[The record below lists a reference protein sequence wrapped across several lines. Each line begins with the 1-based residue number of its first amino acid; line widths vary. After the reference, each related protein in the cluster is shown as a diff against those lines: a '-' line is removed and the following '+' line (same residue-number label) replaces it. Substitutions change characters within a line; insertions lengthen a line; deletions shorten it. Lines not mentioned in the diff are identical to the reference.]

1 MDRWVSINGRV
12 VPGAEARISVFDR
25 GFLFGDAIY
34 EVLTAQDGRLIF
46 WEDHAARLFASAA
59 RLALPID
66 VRPADLRAETETVA
80 ARVGGAASLRL
91 VVTRGEGLRL
101 APRDAPRCNRVI
113 IGQPL
118 VRDPAVEAGYVL
130 HVVRLAQASMDAK
143 AKTANKLPVVLAIAE
158 AMRAGADEVLRVDDA
173 DRILEGGTSTFFA
186 VFGGAVHTPP
196 LDADILEGITRR
208 KVLQVAERLGVAT
221 REAPIPHAALARAD
235 EAFVT
240 SSTRGVVAVRR
251 IDGRAYP
258 NPGPVTARLRA
269 AYDALV
275 ASTR

>member
-196 LDADILEGITRR
+196 PGRR
-208 KVLQVAERLGVAT
+208 HPRGHH
-221 REAPIPHAALARAD
+221 APQGAA
-235 EAFVT
+235 
-240 SSTRGVVAVRR
+240 G
-251 IDGRAYP
+251 GRAA
-258 NPGPVTARLRA
+258 GGGHARGAHPARGAGARGRGLRHQQHPRRRGRA
-269 AYDALV
+269 AHRRPRLPEPGAGHGAPARGL
-275 ASTR
+275 